1 MSPSPLSTPAAA
13 SHGYPRL
20 QILFHWLS
28 VLLMACLALAGGL
41 RHVLV
46 KHASI
51 EMRSVM
57 IVHIGCGMALL
68 FVTLLRAATRL
79 AGSALPPLAGS
90 GRAQRACAHAAHLA
104 IYALIL
110 ASCLLGWVIVNAK
123 GLAIPMPLLGF
134 EFPRLVA
141 ADPALVVATV
151 RLHDWLAW
159 ACYALLAVHIAAAV
173 WHHVA
178 LKDGTL
184 QRMSWPRP
192 APAPAPAVTDCHRC
206 SPNTEA
212 QNESLAPSDRLAS

>member
-1 MSPSPLSTPAAA
+1 MSPSALVAT
-13 SHGYPRL
+13 SHSYPRL

-28 VLLMACLALAGGL
+28 VLLMASLALAGGL

-68 FVTLLRAATRL
+68 FLTLLRAAARL
-79 AGSALPPLAGS
+79 AGPALPPLAGS

-110 ASCLLGWVIVNAK
+110 ASCLLGWIIVNAK

-134 EFPRLVA
+134 EFPHLVA
-141 ADPALVVATV
+141 ADPSLVVATV
-151 RLHDWLAW
+151 RLHDWLGW
-159 ACYALLAVHIAAAV
+159 ACYSLLAVHIAAAI

-178 LKDGTL
+178 LKDDTL
-184 QRMSWPRP
+184 RRMSWRRRVPD
-192 APAPAPAVTDCHRC
+192 PAPAVTDCHRC
-206 SPNTEA
+206 SPDTEA
-212 QNESLAPSDRLAS
+212 QNESLTPSDRLAS